1 MNLDNINKEIVNKEE
16 ILNKTKDIYDVE
28 KIVKKFMMIV

>member
-28 KIVKKFMMIV
+28 KIVKNL